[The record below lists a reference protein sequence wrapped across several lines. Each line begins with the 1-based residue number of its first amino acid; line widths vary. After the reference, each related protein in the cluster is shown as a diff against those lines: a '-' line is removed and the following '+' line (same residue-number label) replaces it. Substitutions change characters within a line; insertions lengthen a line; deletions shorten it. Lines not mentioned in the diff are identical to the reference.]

1 AALRHGRGPAA
12 LASVV
17 SVALFDFFFVQP
29 LASFAVSDVQYLLTF
44 AVLLTVGLLIGQL
57 TAGLRQQARAAARR
71 EADARGLYEFA
82 RELSAAL
89 QPEQIAGAASAF
101 LNAAFGARGALYILG
116 LDDRLRLAPG
126 AGDAALEPTLAQ
138 WAFDHGQ
145 ACGAGTDTL
154 S

>member
-1 AALRHGRGPAA
+1 RDPRSWRNASAPAGHAAAGAYLWA
-12 LASVV
+12 LAY
-17 SVALFDFFFVQP
+17 P

-101 LNAAFGARGALYILG
+101 LNAAFGARGALYIL
-116 LDDRLRLAPG
+116 
-126 AGDAALEPTLAQ
+126 
-138 WAFDHGQ
+138 
-145 ACGAGTDTL
+145 
-154 S
+154 

>member
-1 AALRHGRGPAA
+1 LRHGRGPAA

-89 QPEQIAGAASAF
+89 RPAAPAPTPCRTAPCCTCPCARPCGC
-101 LNAAFGARGALYILG
+101 AA
-116 LDDRLRLAPG
+116 
-126 AGDAALEPTLAQ
+126 
-138 WAFDHGQ
+138 
-145 ACGAGTDTL
+145 
-154 S
+154 

>member
-1 AALRHGRGPAA
+1 EATAAPRRDPRSWRNASAPAGHA
-12 LASVV
+12 A
-17 SVALFDFFFVQP
+17 AGAYP
-29 LASFAVSDVQYLLTF
+29 DVQYLLTF

-116 LDDRLRLAPG
+116 LDDRLRL
-126 AGDAALEPTLAQ
+126 
-138 WAFDHGQ
+138 
-145 ACGAGTDTL
+145 
-154 S
+154 